1 MQQANKHVSGHSERP
16 AVAPA
21 ADVAVSLQCVEM
33 RYGPKIVL
41 SDCSMDCKRGEITC
55 VIGLSGAGK
64 SSILRVINGLR
75 RPHYGHV
82 FINAVETTRLSER
95 EMIDI
100 RKKMGFA
107 FQYSALFDSLTV
119 GENVAYPL
127 YEHTKMTRAE
137 IRTRVEE
144 TLESL
149 GLEGVDKRMPAE
161 LSGGMQ
167 KRVGFARAVVNQP
180 EIILFDEPTTG
191 LDPIM
196 THVITNT
203 IKDMQMKLK
212 ATCVVVSHDMPS
224 VYAIADNIAM
234 LFEGTIIEY
243 GPVGRIKASTNP
255 IVQQFLEGS
264 EVGPIPI

>member
-1 MQQANKHVSGHSERP
+1 LNE
-16 AVAPA
+16 
-21 ADVAVSLQCVEM
+21 
-33 RYGPKIVL
+33 
-41 SDCSMDCKRGEITC
+41 
-55 VIGLSGAGK
+55 
-64 SSILRVINGLR
+64 
-75 RPHYGHV
+75 
-82 FINAVETTRLSER
+82 
-95 EMIDI
+95 I

-127 YEHTKMTRAE
+127 WEHTSLNPAQ
-137 IRTRVEE
+137 IRDRVEKTLE
-144 TLESL
+144 TL
-149 GLEGVDKRMPAE
+149 GLDGVGKRMPSE

-167 KRVGFARAVVNQP
+167 KRVGFARAVVNDP

-196 THVITNT
+196 THVITET
-203 IKDMQMKLK
+203 IQNIQKRLK

-224 VYAIADNIAM
+224 VYRLADNIAM

-243 GPVGRIKASTNP
+243 GPVQQIKASRNP

-264 EVGPIPI
+264 EDGPIPI

>member
-1 MQQANKHVSGHSERP
+1 MTQRDDDGHVEKP
-16 AVAPA
+16 AETPPA
-21 ADVAVSLQCVEM
+21 DIAVSLQCVEM

-41 SDCSMDCKRGEITC
+41 SDCSIDCKRGEITC

-75 RPHYGHV
+75 RAHRGHV
-82 FINAVETTRLSER
+82 FINTVETTRLTER
-95 EMIDI
+95 ELIEI

-127 YEHTKMTRAE
+127 YEHTTLSREE
-137 IRTRVEE
+137 IRARVDK
-144 TLESL
+144 TLEAL
-149 GLEGVDKRMPAE
+149 GLEGVDKKMPGE
-161 LSGGMQ
+161 MSGGMQ
-167 KRVGFARAVVNQP
+167 KRIGFARAVVNDP

-196 THVITNT
+196 THVITDT
-203 IKDMQMKLK
+203 IKGMQTKLQ

-243 GPVGRIKASTNP
+243 GPVNRIKSSKNP

>member
-1 MQQANKHVSGHSERP
+1 MLNQRIADHREIEP
-16 AVAPA
+16 EAPPD
-21 ADVAVSLQCVEM
+21 DVAIRLQCVEL

-41 SDCSMDCKRGEITC
+41 SDCSMDCRRGEITC

-64 SSILRVINGLR
+64 STILRVINGLR
-75 RPHYGHV
+75 HAARGHV
-82 FINAVETTRLSER
+82 FVNGDETTHLSDRDLNE
-95 EMIDI
+95 I

-127 YEHTKMTRAE
+127 WEHTSLNPAQ
-137 IRTRVEE
+137 IRDRVEKTLE
-144 TLESL
+144 TL
-149 GLEGVDKRMPAE
+149 GLDGVGKRMPSE

-167 KRVGFARAVVNQP
+167 KRVGFARAVVNDP

-196 THVITNT
+196 THVITET
-203 IKDMQMKLK
+203 IQNIQKRLK

-224 VYAIADNIAM
+224 VYRLADNIAM

-243 GPVGRIKASTNP
+243 GPVQQIKASRNP

-264 EVGPIPI
+264 EDGPIPI